1 MPNSINIPF
10 STTIIIPFDIG
21 DNEAS
26 LIFENNVTKTVNLH
40 EELRKHLFG
49 ISNNNK
55 RKIIDNFKYHSYISN
70 YLGSNEK
77 KDNDLSFLETFF
89 IDPEKVNEKI
99 MDNIPF
105 NFFFNRINLKLGKS
119 NLNFGLTEPIVILNK
134 LIKIGY
140 IIFNFKFIKNFD
152 DFKITDASDKDTLE
166 FIKDLSEID
175 FFRFFNET
183 RDKHC
188 ISCTY
193 ENKNFF
199 IPVESLIKGIFSK
212 FPKTIFFTY
221 LKPVLFHYG
230 IFPIQEIEDEEYY
243 NLLRI
248 PPMDI
253 KNINSIQIDSTSVE
267 GRIKFVCMN
276 EGAMIGDCTTKKND
290 MNSIFNK
297 YFPAFIIAL
306 NQREIMIKVS
316 RIISEIPDIEIEK
329 NSLTFIEKLSELR
342 KLIHILQLKQVFYSI
357 SNFNEVACFYKELQ
371 IKFNLELLLNDNK
384 DSIDSIHGI
393 LDSEN
398 SKKEKLRNQKIENF
412 VLLITIIGGFT
423 TIIQI
428 IEYFGLN
435 HYIFKIIFLLIILLL
450 AVIKRKWIFK
460 LFDHKAKNQ

>member
-1 MPNSINIPF
+1 MPVSVNIPF
-10 STTIIIPFDIG
+10 STTIIIPFNISS
-21 DNEAS
+21 NKEEVIS
-26 LIFENNVTKTVNLH
+26 ENNLKDNVFY
-40 EELRKHLFG
+40 EELRQYLFRISTNKH
-49 ISNNNK
+49 S
-55 RKIIDNFKYHSYISN
+55 IIDKLKYHTYISN
-70 YLGSNEK
+70 YLGSNEN

-89 IDPEKVNEKI
+89 IDPEKVNKI
-99 MDNIPF
+99 IKDKIPF

-119 NLNFGLTEPIVILNK
+119 NLHFGLNEPLIILNK
-134 LIKIGY
+134 AIKIGY
-140 IIFNFKFIKNFD
+140 VIFRFRFIESSD
-152 DFKITDASDKDTLE
+152 DNDKKYPPDEESLAFVE
-166 FIKDLSEID
+166 ALSKID
-175 FFRFFNET
+175 FFRFFNEN

-188 ISCTY
+188 ISCVYEDKTY
-193 ENKNFF
+193 F
-199 IPVESLIKGIFSK
+199 IPIIEIINGIFSEYSQS
-212 FPKTIFFTY
+212 IIFTY

-230 IFPIQEIEDEEYY
+230 IFPFESIKDNIYY

-248 PPMDI
+248 PPKDMGDL
-253 KNINSIQIDSTSVE
+253 NSLQINSTTVE
-267 GRIKFVCMN
+267 GRIKFICMN
-276 EGAMIGDCTTKKND
+276 EGVLIIDRTTTSTE

-306 NQREIMIKVS
+306 NQREIMMKVA
-316 RIISEIPDIEIEK
+316 RIISEISGLEIEK
-329 NSLTFIEKLSELR
+329 NSPIFIEKLSELR

-460 LFDHKAKNQ
+460 LFDNKAKN

>member
-10 STTIIIPFDIG
+10 STTIIIPFNISSDKEDFI
-21 DNEAS
+21 S
-26 LIFENNVTKTVNLH
+26 ENNLKDTVFY
-40 EELRKHLFG
+40 EELRQYLFS
-49 ISNNNK
+49 ISNNK
-55 RKIIDNFKYHSYISN
+55 HSIIDKLKYHTYISN
-70 YLGSNEK
+70 YLGSNEN

-89 IDPEKVNEKI
+89 IDPEKVNKTI
-99 MDNIPF
+99 KDKIPF
-105 NFFFNRINLKLGKS
+105 NFFFNRINLKLGES
-119 NLNFGLTEPIVILNK
+119 NLHFGLNEPLVVLNK
-134 LIKIGY
+134 IIKIGY
-140 IIFNFKFIKNFD
+140 IIFRFRFIEYFD
-152 DFKITDASDKDTLE
+152 DNDKKSASDKESLAFVE
-166 FIKDLSEID
+166 ALSKVD
-175 FFRFFNET
+175 FFRFFREN

-188 ISCTY
+188 ISCVYDDKTY
-193 ENKNFF
+193 F
-199 IPVESLIKGIFSK
+199 IPIIEIINCLFSEYSQS
-212 FPKTIFFTY
+212 IIFTY
-221 LKPVLFHYG
+221 LKPVLFHHG
-230 IFPIQEIEDEEYY
+230 IFPFESIKDNVYY

-248 PPMDI
+248 PPRDMGDL
-253 KNINSIQIDSTSVE
+253 NSLQINSTTVE
-267 GRIKFVCMN
+267 GRIKFICMN
-276 EGAMIGDCTTKKND
+276 EGALIIDRTTANTE

-306 NQREIMIKVS
+306 NQREIMMKVA
-316 RIISEIPDIEIEK
+316 RIISEIPGLEIEK
-329 NSLTFIEKLSELR
+329 NSPIFIEKLSELR

-371 IKFNLELLLNDNK
+371 YKFNLELLLNDNK

-435 HYIFKIIFLLIILLL
+435 HYIFKIVFLLIILLL

>member
-10 STTIIIPFDIG
+10 STTIIIPFNISSNEEDIISE
-21 DNEAS
+21 NS
-26 LIFENNVTKTVNLH
+26 LKDTVFY
-40 EELRKHLFG
+40 EELRQYLFR
-49 ISNNNK
+49 ISNNKNS
-55 RKIIDNFKYHSYISN
+55 IIDKFKYHTYISN
-70 YLGSNEK
+70 YLGSNENK
-77 KDNDLSFLETFF
+77 VNDLSFLETFF
-89 IDPEKVNEKI
+89 IDPEKVNKI
-99 MDNIPF
+99 IKDKIPF

-119 NLNFGLTEPIVILNK
+119 NLHFGLNEPLIILNK
-134 LIKIGY
+134 KIKIGY
-140 IIFNFKFIKNFD
+140 VIFRFRFIESSGDNDK
-152 DFKITDASDKDTLE
+152 TYPSDEESLAFVE
-166 FIKDLSEID
+166 ALSKID
-175 FFRFFNET
+175 FFRFFNEN

-188 ISCTY
+188 ISCVYEDKTY
-193 ENKNFF
+193 F
-199 IPVESLIKGIFSK
+199 IPMIEIINGLFSEYSK
-212 FPKTIFFTY
+212 SIIFTY
-221 LKPVLFHYG
+221 PKPILFHHG
-230 IFPIQEIEDEEYY
+230 IFPFETIKDNTYY

-248 PPMDI
+248 PPKDMGDL
-253 KNINSIQIDSTSVE
+253 NTLQINSTTVE
-267 GRIKFVCMN
+267 GRIKFICMN
-276 EGAMIGDCTTKKND
+276 EGALIIDRTTTIKEMHN
-290 MNSIFNK
+290 IFNK

-306 NQREIMIKVS
+306 NQREIMMKVA
-316 RIISEIPDIEIEK
+316 RIISEIPGLEIEK
-329 NSLTFIEKLSELR
+329 NSPIFIEKLSELR

-435 HYIFKIIFLLIILLL
+435 HYIFKIIFLLIILML

-460 LFDHKAKNQ
+460 LFDNKAKNQ

>member
-10 STTIIIPFDIG
+10 STTIIIPFNISSNEEDIISE
-21 DNEAS
+21 NS
-26 LIFENNVTKTVNLH
+26 LKDTVFY
-40 EELRKHLFG
+40 EELRQYLFR
-49 ISNNNK
+49 ISNNKNS
-55 RKIIDNFKYHSYISN
+55 IIDKFKYHTYISN
-70 YLGSNEK
+70 YLGSNENK
-77 KDNDLSFLETFF
+77 VNDLSFLETFF
-89 IDPEKVNEKI
+89 IDPEKVNKI
-99 MDNIPF
+99 IKDKIPF

-119 NLNFGLTEPIVILNK
+119 NLHFGLNEPLIILNK
-134 LIKIGY
+134 KIKIGY
-140 IIFNFKFIKNFD
+140 VIFRFRFIESSD
-152 DFKITDASDKDTLE
+152 DNDKTYPSDEESLA
-166 FIKDLSEID
+166 FIEALSKID
-175 FFRFFNET
+175 FFRFFNEN

-188 ISCTY
+188 ISCVYEDKTY
-193 ENKNFF
+193 F
-199 IPVESLIKGIFSK
+199 IPMIEIINGLFSEYSK
-212 FPKTIFFTY
+212 SIIFTY
-221 LKPVLFHYG
+221 PKPILFHHG
-230 IFPIQEIEDEEYY
+230 IFPFETIKDNTYY

-248 PPMDI
+248 PPKDMGDL
-253 KNINSIQIDSTSVE
+253 NTLQINSTTVE
-267 GRIKFVCMN
+267 GRIKFICMN
-276 EGAMIGDCTTKKND
+276 EGALIIDRTTTFKEMHN
-290 MNSIFNK
+290 IFNK

-306 NQREIMIKVS
+306 NQREIMMKVA
-316 RIISEIPDIEIEK
+316 RIISEIPGLEIEK
-329 NSLTFIEKLSELR
+329 NSPIFIEKLSELR

-435 HYIFKIIFLLIILLL
+435 HYIFKIIFLLIILML

-460 LFDHKAKNQ
+460 LFDNKAKNQ